1 MSFFFPSHLHDLL
14 FGVLMRVVYIPP
26 HISFKCL
33 QRPRKSP
40 ARGRR
45 MKMKSSHVDLP
56 QLPLLCATLVIR
68 VYTERV
74 STKHCMIFLLLSS
87 VANYVRGLVDICEC
101 DDDCSFFHLRGD
113 LRVLSKLGYTF
124 WTPCTTHGGL
134 WCHPNLL
141 MSEWNGT
148 RKRQIWPIS

>member
-1 MSFFFPSHLHDLL
+1 MSFFSPSHLCDLL
-14 FGVLMRVVYIPP
+14 FGVLMRVVYIQP

-74 STKHCMIFLLLSS
+74 STKHCMIFLLFL
-87 VANYVRGLVDICEC
+87 VANYVRRLVDIRECEMMIVP
-101 DDDCSFFHLRGD
+101 FFIYG
-113 LRVLSKLGYTF
+113 VILGYF
-124 WTPCTTHGGL
+124 LNWAIHFE
-134 WCHPNLL
+134 HPVQHMEVCDVTL
-141 MSEWNGT
+141 
-148 RKRQIWPIS
+148 IF

>member
-1 MSFFFPSHLHDLL
+1 
-14 FGVLMRVVYIPP
+14 
-26 HISFKCL
+26 
-33 QRPRKSP
+33 
-40 ARGRR
+40 

-87 VANYVRGLVDICEC
+87 VANYVRGLVDIREC

-113 LRVLSKLGYTF
+113 IRMLSELGYTV
-124 WTPCTTHGGL
+124 
-134 WCHPNLL
+134 
-141 MSEWNGT
+141 
-148 RKRQIWPIS
+148 

>member
-1 MSFFFPSHLHDLL
+1 MSFFFPSHLRDLL

-87 VANYVRGLVDICEC
+87 VANYVRGLVDIREC
-101 DDDCSFFHLRGD
+101 DDDCSFFHLQG
-113 LRVLSKLGYTF
+113 VILGYF
-124 WTPCTTHGGL
+124 LNWAIQFE
-134 WCHPNLL
+134 HPVQHMEVCDVTL
-141 MSEWNGT
+141 
-148 RKRQIWPIS
+148 IF